1 MPTYDVNL
9 FVFSYDVNF
18 VIYHHVFFLFVM
30 YLVNVLSLSFM
41 SICYYYYIEILNGN
55 IYGII
60 IILQVFRNPSR
71 G

>member
-1 MPTYDVNL
+1 MYL
-9 FVFSYDVNF
+9 
-18 VIYHHVFFLFVM
+18 FLFVM
-30 YLVNVLSLSFM
+30 YLVNVLSFM